1 MNLQLIRR
9 PRIVTL
15 PSFMVSD
22 KGIAL
27 FPELPDVRSSMYAH
41 VYDLDCVST
50 YPTTEEVMNI
60 SRETTY
66 RELAKME
73 GIDGELQQATGINL
87 TGGKINALEI
97 CTSTMNF
104 PPLDVLLAKFREDK
118 KLNVH

>member
-1 MNLQLIRR
+1 
-9 PRIVTL
+9 
-15 PSFMVSD
+15 MVSD

-118 KLNVH
+118 KINVH